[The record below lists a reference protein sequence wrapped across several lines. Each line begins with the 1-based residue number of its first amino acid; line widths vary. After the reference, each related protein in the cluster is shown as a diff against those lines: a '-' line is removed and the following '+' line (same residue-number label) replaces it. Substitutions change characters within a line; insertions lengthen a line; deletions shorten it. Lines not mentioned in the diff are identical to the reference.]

1 MIYMIKEMRLKQNM
15 SQEELCKEAD
25 LSRQTLSDLESGR
38 EVNTTTKTLMKI
50 ARVLECKVSD
60 IFCP

>member
-1 MIYMIKEMRLKQNM
+1 MIYMIKEMRLKKLM
-15 SQEELCKEAD
+15 SQEELCKKAE

-38 EVNTTTKTLMKI
+38 EINTTTKTLMKI
-50 ARVLECKVSD
+50 ANALDCSVSD